1 MQKRSEPVSPT
12 QLANIAFHRLLA
24 ANYEQQP
31 FFTESNRERVRCLL
45 DKLAQTTH
53 AERLLD
59 LGCGTGLVLDLA
71 HDLFKELDGIDITE
85 EMLARVKPRPN
96 VRTQKASAEKI
107 PFPDDTFDMVTAYS
121 VLHHIEDLGQV
132 FHEVRRTLKP
142 GGVFYADESPSQ
154 HFLDGLLNLDSD
166 SGMTDDVQR
175 ERERLLADVN
185 EYETRYGLPV
195 EVVKHAMVQN
205 YSRHNLKYEAL
216 TTLLKSAG
224 FDSVKITYRRFLG
237 GDECRAKYGEEQ
249 TRVIY
254 DYLSSMLPLTRSL
267 FKYFVLI
274 AR

>member
-1 MQKRSEPVSPT
+1 MQKKAEPVSPI

-24 ANYEQQP
+24 AHYEQQP
-31 FFTESNRERVRCLL
+31 FFTESNRRRVRCLL
-45 DKLAQTTH
+45 ENLVRTTP

-71 HDLFKELDGIDITE
+71 YDLFKELDGIDITE

-154 HFLDGLLNLDSD
+154 HFLDGLLNLESD

-185 EYETRYGLPV
+185 RYETRYGLPAEIV
-195 EVVKHAMVQN
+195 QHAMVQTF
-205 YSRHNLKYEAL
+205 SRHNLKYETL
-216 TTLLKSAG
+216 TALLKSAG
-224 FDSVKITYRRFLG
+224 FDSVEITYRRFLG
-237 GDECRAKYGEEQ
+237 GDECRERYGEEK
-249 TRVIY
+249 TRVIH